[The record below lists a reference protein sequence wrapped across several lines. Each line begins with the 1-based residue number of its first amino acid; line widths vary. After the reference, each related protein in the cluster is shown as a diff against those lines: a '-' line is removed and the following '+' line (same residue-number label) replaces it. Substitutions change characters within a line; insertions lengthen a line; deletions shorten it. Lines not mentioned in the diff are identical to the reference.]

1 MINLTRT
8 FHPIGQGAFYTE
20 VFKGGTNSPF
30 VTVYDCGSETA
41 EASMD
46 VSLNDQIDQF
56 KSSLGSNPQID
67 LLFISHFHADHI
79 NGLNRLLSGIRV
91 VKTIIPMLDWPTIIL
106 TRVQNYLRFHRGNPA
121 IIESADQIISD
132 LYLSERINNDK
143 YGKVIIVSPNTDDDR
158 GYEDQANGAIVRNG
172 SSLLSGNKII
182 GNRFWEYI
190 PFNSISFNDSRSRTL
205 LDGLLR
211 LGGVEDPAHLNLNTL
226 LRDHLDDVEKE
237 YEKAIGNRKHNLYS
251 LVVESKPVD
260 GVMPEPA
267 PRLSDCVYFGDF
279 EYKQNNTL
287 WDRFNRAINYSGV
300 GTVQVPHHGA
310 KSNWRTE
317 MGIGDPRHYIISS
330 GSTNGYHHPSYW
342 VIEEIWQKGHRPFVV
357 SEKWGSK
364 QVYRFEIY

>member
-20 VFKGGTNSPF
+20 VFKSETDRPF

-41 EASMD
+41 ETSMD
-46 VSLNDQIDQF
+46 VSLNDQIDHF

-79 NGLNRLLSGIRV
+79 NGINRLLSGIRV
-91 VKTIIPMLDWPTIIL
+91 KKTIIPMLEWPTILL
-106 TRVQNYLRFHRGNPA
+106 TRVRNYLRYYRSNPD
-121 IIESADQIISD
+121 IIEPADQIMRE
-132 LYLSERINNDK
+132 LYLSERINKDR
-143 YGKVIIVSPNTDDDR
+143 YGEVMIVSPNTDDDR

-172 SSLLSGNKII
+172 RRLLSGNKII
-182 GNRFWEYI
+182 ENSFWEYI
-190 PFNSISFNDSRSRTL
+190 PFNSISFNDPRSRAL
-205 LDGLLR
+205 QDGLMR
-211 LGGVEDPAHLNLNTL
+211 LGGVKDPAKLDLNTL
-226 LRDHLDDVEKE
+226 LSNKLDDVEKE
-237 YEKAIGNRKHNLYS
+237 YQRAMGKGKHNQYS

-260 GVMPEPA
+260 GVIPEPE

-287 WDRFNRAINYSGV
+287 WDRFNKAINYEGV

-317 MGIGDPRHYIISS
+317 MGIGDFRHYIVSS
-330 GSTNGYHHPSYW
+330 GSTNGYHHPSFW
-342 VIEEIWQKGHRPFVV
+342 VIYEIWQKGHWPLVV
-357 SEKWGSK
+357 SEKWESRR
-364 QVYRFEIY
+364 VYRFRL